1 MHHPVETPTTVQYDP
16 LRTALIDETDYI
28 EYMCEK
34 PGWSLLGDYKV
45 PEQFDGDR
53 VEIVYGRM
61 RMYCKKGPCRYD
73 VHFSNENPLLIS
85 RFLVP

>member
-1 MHHPVETPTTVQYDP
+1 
-16 LRTALIDETDYI
+16 
-28 EYMCEK
+28 MCEK

-53 VEIVYGRM
+53 VEIVFGRL

-73 VHFSNENPLLIS
+73 VSSQNEYILFTSQKPIYLQ
-85 RFLVP
+85 

>member
-1 MHHPVETPTTVQYDP
+1 MPWPISTLNQSIP

-53 VEIVYGRM
+53 VEIVFGRM

-73 VHFSNENPLLIS
+73 VHSIVQL
-85 RFLVP
+85 